1 MDSSTA
7 FITPKTI
14 FGQILVIPLR
24 SEYNVR
30 VGNNADIDESA
41 PGYLQPIAALG
52 PTYAIGEQSCCPPQ
66 AIAPSGPRPVPY
78 RDDLAAPLRRRI
90 YKEGV
95 C

>member
-30 VGNNADIDESA
+30 VGNNAGKDGSM
-41 PGYLQPIAALG
+41 PVYLQPIAPLA
-52 PTYAIGEQSCCPPQ
+52 PTYAIG
-66 AIAPSGPRPVPY
+66 G
-78 RDDLAAPLRRRI
+78 
-90 YKEGV
+90 
-95 C
+95 